1 MKKQHYSKFAAI
13 LSGLV
18 LIGFGALSL
27 DQNVSAAAEGSIAGT
42 VKLSGTAPHMKG
54 IDMSKDPYCVKQ
66 HENSPVTL
74 ENVVVGANGGLAN
87 VVLYISEGLT
97 GNEATAVPSNQPV
110 FDQKGCQY
118 IPHVLAMDVDQ
129 KFQVISTDQT

>member
-42 VKLSGTAPHMKG
+42 VKLDGTAPHMRG

-66 HENSPVTL
+66 HENSPITL
-74 ENVVVGANGGLAN
+74 GERRGWSKRWVGERRS
-87 VVLYISEGLT
+87 LYFGRSDR
-97 GNEATAVPSNQPV
+97 Q
-110 FDQKGCQY
+110 
-118 IPHVLAMDVDQ
+118 
-129 KFQVISTDQT
+129 